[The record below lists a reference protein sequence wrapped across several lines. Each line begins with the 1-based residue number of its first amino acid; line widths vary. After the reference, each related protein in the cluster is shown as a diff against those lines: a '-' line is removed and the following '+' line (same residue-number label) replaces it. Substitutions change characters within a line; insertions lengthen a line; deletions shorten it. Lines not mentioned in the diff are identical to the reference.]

1 MMLEA
6 RGLTIRYPGMPRPAV
21 EDVSLQIPTGV
32 LVAMGGPNGSG
43 KTTVLRALL
52 GVVRPT
58 EGAVLCQGRPIGDWR
73 RNELAR
79 QIGVVSQRE
88 ENWAPLT
95 AFEVVQMGRYP
106 HLGPMSPLR
115 SVDREAIERALC
127 RADVIDLQSRIV
139 DTLSGGEWQRVRI
152 ARALAQEP
160 AALVLDEPASALD
173 VRHEMEVME
182 LVRTLVDDGIA
193 CLLISHHLNL
203 SARYADRI
211 VLLHHGRLVAAGTP
225 EEVMTEA
232 IVSQVFDWPVAIGPG
247 PDGRPRM
254 TPLRPGPGAAAG

>member
-1 MMLEA
+1 MTLEA
-6 RGLTIRYPGMPRPAV
+6 RGLTIRYPGMPRAAV
-21 EDVSLQIPTGV
+21 EDVSLQIPSGR

-58 EGAVLCQGRPIGDWR
+58 VGVVLCEGRPIGEWR

-88 ENWAPLT
+88 EIWAPLT
-95 AFEVVQMGRYP
+95 VLEVVQMGRYP

-115 SVDREAIERALC
+115 SVDREAIERALV

-203 SARYADRI
+203 SARFADRLI
-211 VLLHHGRLVAAGTP
+211 LLRQGRQVAAGTP
-225 EEVMTEA
+225 AEVMTEA
-232 IVSQVFDWPVAIGPG
+232 VVSQVFDWPVAIEPG

-254 TPLRPGPGAAAG
+254 TPLRPGPGPAAG